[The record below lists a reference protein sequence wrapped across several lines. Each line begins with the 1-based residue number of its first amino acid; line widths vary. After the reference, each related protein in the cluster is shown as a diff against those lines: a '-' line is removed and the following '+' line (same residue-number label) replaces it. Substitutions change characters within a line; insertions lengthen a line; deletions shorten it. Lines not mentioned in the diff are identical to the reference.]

1 MFIVFFEDD
10 LRGGEFAFSEVVA
23 RAAPDAEGE
32 ANFAA
37 VAVAEAAFGAVGS
50 EVKGWAFEAHGAKA
64 RLLDAMHGKV
74 AFVFVAVVLRD
85 EVEGAALL
93 YQRQRHDAPLAFV
106 AVLVAVVDG

>member
-23 RAAPDAEGE
+23 RAVADAEGE
-32 ANFAA
+32 ADFAA

-64 RLLDAMHGKV
+64 RLLDARQGGV
-74 AFVFVAVVLRD
+74 CLRSRRTARRGRGCCPVVPAP
-85 EVEGAALL
+85 AA
-93 YQRQRHDAPLAFV
+93 
-106 AVLVAVVDG
+106 